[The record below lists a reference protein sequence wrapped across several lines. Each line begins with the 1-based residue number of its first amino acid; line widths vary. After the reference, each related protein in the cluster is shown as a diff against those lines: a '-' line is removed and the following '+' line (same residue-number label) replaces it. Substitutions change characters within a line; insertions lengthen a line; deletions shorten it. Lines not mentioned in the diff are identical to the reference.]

1 MYINNTSTDE
11 ELSYYKYT
19 EYDFNLINPYLNES
33 LNQEDKYY
41 EDFENEFNKVFF
53 NVNIENPIQY
63 KDNNLPY
70 IREENSIK
78 SKKKFIKKEI
88 LMNAKNIKD
97 KYFPFTPGVGIK
109 KCLEKIGITLTFI
122 SSHWIR
128 LSFSN
133 EKEKEIKKSKFK
145 IIDFSNSEKGRVKS
159 IKKKRKFKP
168 DNIRKKIKTRFHKVI
183 KNVINLDL
191 IKAGSKNL
199 FDFFPQN
206 FISNIN
212 TKLNHFA
219 LNYTYEELIR
229 KDIVHEIMNQTQNDR
244 DLEKFNRNL
253 EVLNYIDQNENIFKL
268 SLFSK
273 IRKMKYKEIF
283 KAYFLSSEFEET
295 IIDLY
300 KKGEKIDYIEDY
312 INKSINYV
320 NFFSSYN
327 PKTNGRYV
335 SDYKMPYNDEDSNDY
350 N

>member
-133 EKEKEIKKSKFK
+133 EKEKEIKKFK
-145 IIDFSNSEKGRVKS
+145 I
-159 IKKKRKFKP
+159 
-168 DNIRKKIKTRFHKVI
+168 
-183 KNVINLDL
+183 
-191 IKAGSKNL
+191 
-199 FDFFPQN
+199 
-206 FISNIN
+206 
-212 TKLNHFA
+212 
-219 LNYTYEELIR
+219 
-229 KDIVHEIMNQTQNDR
+229 
-244 DLEKFNRNL
+244 
-253 EVLNYIDQNENIFKL
+253 
-268 SLFSK
+268 
-273 IRKMKYKEIF
+273 
-283 KAYFLSSEFEET
+283 
-295 IIDLY
+295 
-300 KKGEKIDYIEDY
+300 
-312 INKSINYV
+312 
-320 NFFSSYN
+320 
-327 PKTNGRYV
+327 
-335 SDYKMPYNDEDSNDY
+335 
-350 N
+350 